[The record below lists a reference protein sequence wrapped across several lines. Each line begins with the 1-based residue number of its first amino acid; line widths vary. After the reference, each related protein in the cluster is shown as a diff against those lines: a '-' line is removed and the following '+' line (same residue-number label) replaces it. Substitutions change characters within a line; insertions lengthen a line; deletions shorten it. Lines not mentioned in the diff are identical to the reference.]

1 MNLFPFTIVDDAI
14 TTVLAT
20 RVAIG
25 LWALYEAS
33 EERRDINK
41 SADKTINLKRNKN
54 REKRNSFAFWTFE
67 HKKIVT
73 QLNKYF
79 PLADLRRTVA
89 EGGGKS
95 NWHFP
100 TSLVPY
106 VQWLSMRTGS
116 RGFSM
121 KVHYVGLAAH
131 HSVIAFVED
140 GLRPPV
146 ALWCEWRVRSLSSYF
161 VHDILTRPAGLC
173 GTSFCLAAL
182 A

>member
-1 MNLFPFTIVDDAI
+1 MLVI
-14 TTVLAT
+14 
-20 RVAIG
+20 RVPIG
-25 LWALYEAS
+25 LWALYEVS
-33 EERRDINK
+33 EERRNINK

-54 REKRNSFAFWTFE
+54 REKRNSVAFWTFE
-67 HKKIVT
+67 QKMIVT

-79 PLADLRRTVA
+79 PLADLRRTVGL
-89 EGGGKS
+89 GGGNKS

-100 TSLVPY
+100 TSLVPD

-131 HSVIAFVED
+131 HSVIAFVKD

-161 VHDILTRPAGLC
+161 VHDILTRPGGLC
-173 GTSFCLAAL
+173 GTSFCIAAL